1 MATGKISTDAT
12 HRAVPRRS
20 AIAELLVRGNGHLDT
35 EYIEGN
41 GNGHGYPRP
50 SRLGEVWGSVI
61 ALPALPQ
68 PKTETIF
75 VHFVLGRK
83 TTFSDRI

>member
-1 MATGKISTDAT
+1 MATGKISTDTT

-61 ALPALPQ
+61 ALPQ
-68 PKTETIF
+68 PKTETIS

>member
-1 MATGKISTDAT
+1 MSTPNTLREMEMETGS
-12 HRAVPRRS
+12 
-20 AIAELLVRGNGHLDT
+20 
-35 EYIEGN
+35 
-41 GNGHGYPRP
+41 PRP
-50 SRLGEVWGSVI
+50 SRLGEVWGSVM
-61 ALPALPQ
+61 ALPQ